1 MRLEWVQRVL
11 STHAAMRGCQH
22 GKGLKSWLKVTEGQ
36 LGFGRCTPTE
46 CTSAIKQQDRPASC
60 GLSVKAG
67 IKATAPDKTN
77 SYLMVFHFMCVQKKF
92 EWQNLKTS
100 SYFLLDLFFVF
111 ILIRANVEYDL
122 IHLWQLCW
130 FVSLDVSITSKE
142 TMLLE
147 IKKHG
152 RYCWDKWGKQ
162 SAALFFPCHIAST
175 DATTLYVALLLPRK
189 PLKHSA
195 RVFIFK
201 ANFDKSLFSNSL
213 NVLWMLKPWCTSQHS
228 LSAKSQPP
236 SAALVKQHWNNRLT
250 QICEHQ
256 YLSKVAGRQ
265 KALVPVHLSEGSLT
279 SAV

>member
-77 SYLMVFHFMCVQKKF
+77 SYLVVFHFMCVQRKF
-92 EWQNLKTS
+92 QWQNLKTS

-111 ILIRANVEYDL
+111 ILIRANVEYNL
-122 IHLWQLCW
+122 IHLLQLCW

-142 TMLLE
+142 RMLLE
-147 IKKHG
+147 IKKNMAVSITRLLGQLMRLHFMLPS
-152 RYCWDKWGKQ
+152 Y
-162 SAALFFPCHIAST
+162 FPENHIN
-175 DATTLYVALLLPRK
+175 TTLAFSF
-189 PLKHSA
+189 LKQ
-195 RVFIFK
+195 IF
-201 ANFDKSLFSNSL
+201 KSLFSNSL
-213 NVLWMLKPWCTSQHS
+213 NVLWMLKPWCTSRHS

-236 SAALVKQHWNNRLT
+236 SAVLVKEHWNNRLT
-250 QICEHQ
+250 QICEHK

>member
-46 CTSAIKQQDRPASC
+46 CTSAIKQQDWPASC

-111 ILIRANVEYDL
+111 ILIRANVEYNL

-130 FVSLDVSITSKE
+130 YVSLDVSITSKE

-147 IKKHG
+147 IKT
-152 RYCWDKWGKQ
+152 WLLVLPQ
-162 SAALFFPCHIAST
+162 SAASFFPATLLPLMQLHFMLPCYFPENHLN
-175 DATTLYVALLLPRK
+175 TTLAFSFLRQ
-189 PLKHSA
+189 
-195 RVFIFK
+195 IF
-201 ANFDKSLFSNSL
+201 KSLFSNSL
-213 NVLWMLKPWCTSQHS
+213 NVLWMLKPWCTSRHS
-228 LSAKSQPP
+228 LSAKLQPP
-236 SAALVKQHWNNRLT
+236 SAVLVKQHWNNRLT